1 MTKRRI
7 LFAILS
13 LLCILLFI
21 ADVVT
26 GSVDISF
33 GDVWASL
40 TGGNVD
46 GRTRTIVIDLRLL
59 KAATALLAGM
69 ALSVSG
75 MQMQTLF
82 RNPLAGPYV
91 LGLSSGASLGVA
103 LLLLAGFSSAW
114 GIAGAAM
121 AGAAAVMALLLV
133 VNARVRDVMTIL
145 VLGIMFSSAIGAI
158 VQILQYLSDEQSLKS
173 YVVWTM
179 GSLGEVTAPQLAIMG
194 AMVAAG
200 LIVTAFTLKGL
211 NLLQLGENQARSLG
225 LNLRNI
231 RPALI
236 GSVTLLAG
244 AVTAFCGPIGFIG
257 IAVPHIA
264 RGIFQT
270 ADHRILIPASAL
282 TGAALLVGCDIV
294 SRQFT
299 LPINAI
305 TSLVG
310 IPIVIYILLRKH
322 D

>member
-1 MTKRRI
+1 MTKRSI

-26 GSVDISF
+26 GTVDISF